1 MEVTVYST
9 RSCPYCELEKDY
21 LRERGIPFREVQVD
35 QDQDGLEEMIR
46 LSGQL
51 GVPFT
56 VVKRGDQED
65 ALLGFDPEAL
75 GELIGVA
82 A

>member
-75 GELIGVA
+75 AELIGVA

>member
-21 LRERGIPFREVQVD
+21 LRDRGIPFREVQVD

>member
-21 LRERGIPFREVQVD
+21 LRERGVPFREVQVD